1 MNFADFSP
9 DAQPASTNGDATR
22 RHRKCPICGERVPL
36 DRQDSF
42 CSDRCKKIDLGK
54 WLSGDYTISRPIEQS
69 DLEEGE

>member
-1 MNFADFSP
+1 MTPADS
-9 DAQPASTNGDATR
+9 DATSTNGDRTHEPR
-22 RHRKCPICGERVPL
+22 TCPICGERVPL

>member
-1 MNFADFSP
+1 MTPADLN
-9 DAQPASTNGDATR
+9 PASINRERTR
-22 RHRKCPICGERVPL
+22 QHRKCPICGERVPL
-36 DRQDSF
+36 DREDSL